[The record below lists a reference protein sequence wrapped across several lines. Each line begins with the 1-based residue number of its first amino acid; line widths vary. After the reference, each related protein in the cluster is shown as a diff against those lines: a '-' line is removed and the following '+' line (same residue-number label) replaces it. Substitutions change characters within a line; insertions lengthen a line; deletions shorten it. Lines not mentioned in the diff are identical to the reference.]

1 MVGRRKKKKKKSGFG
16 WPKKDEITLKTL
28 SFWQN
33 IFISIFE
40 FSPFL
45 LIKFYQFFKIY

>member
-45 LIKFYQFFKIY
+45 SIKFYQFFKIH